1 MAARGVGN
9 LVEESTEA
17 GSDAKPFAPV
27 IVVPGSADSSLLL
40 LCDHARN
47 ALPPAYG
54 TLGLEPSHLAAHIA
68 YDIGAE
74 ALTRAL
80 AERLDAPAVMAT
92 YSRLLIDPNRGE
104 NDPTLIVSNSDAVDI
119 PGNVDLDGDERQ
131 IRMARYYLPYHAAID
146 ERISAG
152 IAAGSPPVLI
162 SIHSFTPTWRGVPRP
177 WHVGILWDSDPDLAR
192 IFIDRLA
199 EDPDI
204 VVGDNEPYSGKAPV
218 NGTLNK
224 HARTRN
230 LSHVLIEVR
239 QDLIADADGVAEWA
253 DRLTPILQELQ
264 DEVQR

>member
-1 MAARGVGN
+1 MSAGGVED
-9 LVEESTEA
+9 LVAGSPEA
-17 GSDAKPFAPV
+17 GADAEPFAPV
-27 IVVPGSADSSLLL
+27 IVVPGGAASSLLL
-40 LCDHARN
+40 ICDHARN
-47 ALPPAYG
+47 TLPPGYG
-54 TLGLEPSHLAAHIA
+54 TLGLEPPQLAAHIA

-104 NDPTLIVSNSDAVDI
+104 NDPTLIVANSDETDV
-119 PGNVDLDGDERQ
+119 PGNVDLAADERQ
-131 IRMARYYLPYHAAID
+131 ARMERYYLPYHAAID

-192 IFIDRLA
+192 IFIDRLG
-199 EDPDI
+199 EDPNI

-224 HARTRN
+224 HARTKD

-239 QDLIADADGVAEWA
+239 QDLIADANGVTEWA
-253 DRLTPILQELQ
+253 DRLAPILQELQ